1 MQNLVDTYQYVADF
15 PAAFAPLKSEFNMT
29 AISALYNATDFIG
42 ISSYPSL
49 TPNFT
54 TEQLEEAT
62 EQFDF
67 EVGQF
72 GVNLTELNTVKV
84 RNQGI
89 CVHRPTS
96 ITHPA
101 HVWNLARSVSCWNT
115 SLATCA
121 GQASVLER
129 VWLGGRV
136 QPEWCGQGH
145 VCSGGRRGSLLW
157 RVWLLQPSQ

>member
-29 AISALYNATDFIG
+29 AISVLYNATDFIG

-67 EVGQF
+67 EIGQF

-84 RNQGI
+84 RECI
-89 CVHRPTS
+89 CV
-96 ITHPA
+96 
-101 HVWNLARSVSCWNT
+101 
-115 SLATCA
+115 SL
-121 GQASVLER
+121 
-129 VWLGGRV
+129 
-136 QPEWCGQGH
+136 
-145 VCSGGRRGSLLW
+145 
-157 RVWLLQPSQ
+157 